1 MFLIRDP
8 VNFEPQLD
16 VSVHGAD
23 DIDEGGWEVHGAHD
37 IEQVLPSNPW
47 VCIVLICEDNESWC
61 ACGVAVLYDI
71 LGIGMS
77 GLCTTFFQEGFR

>member
-1 MFLIRDP
+1 MGRAGIPAPDRWR
-8 VNFEPQLD
+8 LD

-71 LGIGMS
+71 LCEPGGIAYK
-77 GLCTTFFQEGFR
+77 LI